1 MKNELM
7 ANLIKV
13 AEKLKN
19 NYSDVSRL
27 DEILC
32 RLTKEI
38 TVLANLW
45 KCTEPEAVL
54 LAAII
59 IRTTDRIFM
68 QCTFSDISKVLEISN
83 IELIR
88 HYHLLQNLRKRG
100 NIRTEELQMDKLT
113 VTKPRG
119 ISTAVKPE
127 IAELGW
133 HYQLSASTAAQLFF

>member
-7 ANLIKV
+7 TNLIKV

-38 TVLANLW
+38 AVLANLW

-59 IRTTDRIFM
+59 IRTTDRIFE
-68 QCTFSDISKVLEISN
+68 QCTFSDISRVLGIN
-83 IELIR
+83 NLELIR
-88 HYHLLQNLRKRG
+88 NYHLLQNLEERG
-100 NIRTEELQMDKLT
+100 FIKTEELQMDKLT
-113 VTKPRG
+113 VIKLQG

>member
-7 ANLIKV
+7 TNLIKV

-38 TVLANLW
+38 AVLANLW
-45 KCTEPEAVL
+45 KCTEPEALL

-59 IRTTDRIFM
+59 IRTTDRIFE
-68 QCTFSDISKVLEISN
+68 QCTFSDISRVLGIN
-83 IELIR
+83 NLELIR
-88 HYHLLQNLRKRG
+88 NYNLLQNLEERG
-100 NIRTEELQMDKLT
+100 FIRTEELQMDKLT
-113 VTKPRG
+113 VTKPGG

-127 IAELGW
+127 VRELGW
-133 HYQLSASTAAQLFF
+133 QYLLSASTAAQLFS

>member
-1 MKNELM
+1 M
-7 ANLIKV
+7 
-13 AEKLKN
+13 
-19 NYSDVSRL
+19 
-27 DEILC
+27 
-32 RLTKEI
+32 
-38 TVLANLW
+38 
-45 KCTEPEAVL
+45 L

-83 IELIR
+83 LELIR

-119 ISTAVKPE
+119 ISTAVEPE
-127 IAELGW
+127 IAELRW
-133 HYQLSASTAAQLFF
+133 HYKLSAATAAQLFSYNLRYHSFSHSRNGFLILRR

>member
-7 ANLIKV
+7 TNLIKV

-32 RLTKEI
+32 RLSKELA
-38 TVLANLW
+38 VLANLW
-45 KCTEPEAVL
+45 KCTKPEAVL

-59 IRTTDRIFM
+59 IRNTDRIFE
-68 QCTFSDISKVLEISN
+68 QCAFSDISRVLGIN
-83 IELIR
+83 NLELIR
-88 HYHLLQNLRKRG
+88 NYHLLQNLEERG
-100 NIRTEELQMDKLT
+100 FIRTEELQMDKLT
-113 VTKPRG
+113 VIKLQG